1 MVANGL
7 VVAVAGS
14 SGTCAGEDDI
24 TMISSKAPTNAST
37 TSTAGSA
44 APSRA
49 PAAVRRK
56 RSESSSVSSRR
67 SGGRS
72 VGSSGGNHRLPSDDP
87 QQQQQ
92 QQQAA
97 LAPPMTSPGFL
108 TPEARTRKKR
118 LASGSTSGGLSGPA
132 TGGTAVTV
140 DMTPS
145 PLPSLPDVS
154 PVPSAAPL
162 TAPTPGP
169 ARPSQKQ
176 QQNNRNGFFDSS
188 HRFDNAGAS
197 PLHPHRRSRVLFQ
210 EHDDEDLGAS
220 DEYLNQHQGRIHHD
234 QQQRQQQQHH
244 SGGHHDDRDD
254 GFGGYSSTIGGR
266 RRSLPTIHH
275 LERTHPS
282 LESISSDRAGASAPS
297 PASSPPRHREQNQ
310 HYHSTGMPQDVTGG
324 YGHFPT
330 GGRSSPSSHRRRGN
344 SSRQS
349 LRQQQQQRHFS
360 SSTPSLPGGN
370 IGGGARQR
378 GSQSR
383 HDRRRSQSHG
393 NFIQQ
398 QQQQQQGQYGGTFDL
413 QQHHNESKTSMMS
426 TDDTHPLTSS
436 SSAERSSSSNES
448 SPERGYPRQLMP
460 HPGHHLVRALSPSA
474 PTALLEN
481 HHHINQQ
488 QQQHQQHEQEG
499 ADQEDSESSPSKDKY
514 SKQQPFS
521 FGTSAPIP
529 LMQPNLGVGAAWD
542 RGQPTHLG
550 PAAPS
555 IMSTRPMSPET
566 SARYGASTAYP
577 NLHRIRIRF
586 RALLSSGLL
595 LASVMFMLILAA
607 NYGSIT
613 SLDFGYSNPNRAAV
627 PISHPQH
634 DIDYKPVPVAAGG
647 MGLGIHEGSSERG
660 ASVQDPLYKEKGDD
674 SSSIVIRRGAG
685 GIRVARN
692 DALTN
697 HPPKKPER
705 QDDDKGK
712 DPLSAKDN
720 ADSEEKTKV
729 ATDAAA
735 VGMAVIAA
743 AEISSNVNQ
752 KRKRGFP
759 KLDSEF
765 YASKNRHPI
774 MHGGYPRLLNI
785 NHKVIDEPPPS
796 RDMELYPFEVSD
808 NTQFY
813 PVIDSGDDDRAHRM
827 EMRPPYEDEECEPMA
842 DWQTTYNPA
851 CNGIHEI
858 DVESGSNEK
867 EGKGLELFGT
877 KGFWRNA
884 WKLDLPAHN
893 YTIADRTDTLVLKT
907 LKYQHNFEDN
917 FEEHDRVDAI
927 AMERLTSSPHVINI
941 YGFCGHSVVT
951 EYADGPRLGTLADKS
966 KKIPLKRLEIA
977 RDIASGLA
985 DVHGIDGD
993 DQPSFVHLDINPA
1006 NVVVVGN
1013 TLKLNDF
1020 NIGIILRKNKK
1031 TGKTCGFPAQYPNPQ
1046 WRSPEE
1052 SREQNDLTEKVDIFS
1067 MGHIFFRL
1075 ICGHEP
1081 WNKLEPGGRPEK
1093 EEVLAKVK
1101 RGTLPYIPDEVMK
1114 TEDREIQ
1121 LIRDAML
1128 KCYTADANKR
1138 PSARAIADELD
1149 SALKKMS
1156 AEVKAKAKAPVTPTK
1171 AKPKPKAPV
1180 KTASTKVKPTST
1192 KTEKK
1197 PSVSNEAAKATA
1209 VKRKVKESDET
1220 TKAVSLNEKTDGK
1233 KTKETASKKAAR
1245 EKKATKAKPVTKKK
1259 I

>member
-24 TMISSKAPTNAST
+24 TMISSKAPTNTST
-37 TSTAGSA
+37 GSTAGSA

-56 RSESSSVSSRR
+56 RSESSVSSRQ

-72 VGSSGGNHRLPSDDP
+72 VGSSGGNHRLPSDD
-87 QQQQQ
+87 Q

-97 LAPPMTSPGFL
+97 PPMKSPGFS

-118 LASGSTSGGLSGPA
+118 LASSSRSGGLSGPA

-169 ARPSQKQ
+169 ARPSQKHHQ
-176 QQNNRNGFFDSS
+176 QQNKHDGFFDGSD
-188 HRFDNAGAS
+188 RFDNTEAS
-197 PLHPHRRSRVLFQ
+197 PLHSHRRSRVLFQ
-210 EHDDEDLGAS
+210 EHDVEDLGAS
-220 DEYLNQHQGRIHHD
+220 DEYLNQHQGRI
-234 QQQRQQQQHH
+234 QQQQQQQQLG
-244 SGGHHDDRDD
+244 SHHDDRDD
-254 GFGGYSSTIGGR
+254 GFGGCNSTIGGR
-266 RRSLPTIHH
+266 RRSLPTINH

-297 PASSPPRHREQNQ
+297 PPRHHEQNQ
-310 HYHSTGMPQDVTGG
+310 YYHSTGMPQDVAGG

-330 GGRSSPSSHRRRGN
+330 AGRSSPSSHRRRGN

-349 LRQQQQQRHFS
+349 LRQQQQHFS
-360 SSTPSLPGGN
+360 SSTPSLPGGGN
-370 IGGGARQR
+370 GGGARQR

-393 NFIQQ
+393 SFI

-413 QQHHNESKTSMMS
+413 QQQHNESKTSMMS
-426 TDDTHPLTSS
+426 IDDTHPLTSS

-448 SPERGYPRQLMP
+448 SPERGPRQLVP
-460 HPGHHLVRALSPSA
+460 HPGHHLARALSPSA
-474 PTALLEN
+474 PSALLEN

-488 QQQHQQHEQEG
+488 QHHQQHEQEG
-499 ADQEDSESSPSKDKY
+499 ADQEDNESSPSKDKY

-521 FGTSAPIP
+521 FGASAPIP

-542 RGQPTHLG
+542 RGQTTHLG
-550 PAAPS
+550 PATPS
-555 IMSTRPMSPET
+555 IMSTRPLSPDT
-566 SARYGASTAYP
+566 SARYGASLSSSYSSTAYP

-607 NYGSIT
+607 NYGSIS
-613 SLDFGYSNPNRAAV
+613 SLDFGYSNPHRAV
-627 PISHPQH
+627 VSISHPQH

-647 MGLGIHEGSSERG
+647 MGLGIHEGASERG

-674 SSSIVIRRGAG
+674 SSNIVIRRGPG
-685 GIRVARN
+685 GLRVARN

-712 DPLSAKDN
+712 DSLPAKDN
-720 ADSEEKTKV
+720 VDSKKKTKV

-735 VGMAVIAA
+735 VGVAVVTAA
-743 AEISSNVNQ
+743 DISSNKDQ

-785 NHKVIDEPPPS
+785 NHKVVDEPPPS
-796 RDMELYPFEVSD
+796 RNMELYPAQFSD

-813 PVIDSGDDDRAHRM
+813 PVIDSGDDVRAHRM
-827 EMRPPYEDEECEPMA
+827 EMRPPYEDEECEPMS
-842 DWQTTYNPA
+842 DWQTTYNPS

-858 DVESGSNEK
+858 DVESGSNGK

-884 WKLDLPAHN
+884 WKLDLPSHN
-893 YTIADRTDTLVLKT
+893 YTTADQTDALVLKT
-907 LKYQHNFEDN
+907 LK
-917 FEEHDRVDAI
+917 
-927 AMERLTSSPHVINI
+927 
-941 YGFCGHSVVT
+941 
-951 EYADGPRLGTLADKS
+951 
-966 KKIPLKRLEIA
+966 
-977 RDIASGLA
+977 
-985 DVHGIDGD
+985 
-993 DQPSFVHLDINPA
+993 
-1006 NVVVVGN
+1006 
-1013 TLKLNDF
+1013 
-1020 NIGIILRKNKK
+1020 
-1031 TGKTCGFPAQYPNPQ
+1031 
-1046 WRSPEE
+1046 
-1052 SREQNDLTEKVDIFS
+1052 
-1067 MGHIFFRL
+1067 
-1075 ICGHEP
+1075 
-1081 WNKLEPGGRPEK
+1081 
-1093 EEVLAKVK
+1093 
-1101 RGTLPYIPDEVMK
+1101 
-1114 TEDREIQ
+1114 
-1121 LIRDAML
+1121 
-1128 KCYTADANKR
+1128 
-1138 PSARAIADELD
+1138 
-1149 SALKKMS
+1149 
-1156 AEVKAKAKAPVTPTK
+1156 
-1171 AKPKPKAPV
+1171 
-1180 KTASTKVKPTST
+1180 
-1192 KTEKK
+1192 
-1197 PSVSNEAAKATA
+1197 
-1209 VKRKVKESDET
+1209 
-1220 TKAVSLNEKTDGK
+1220 
-1233 KTKETASKKAAR
+1233 
-1245 EKKATKAKPVTKKK
+1245 
-1259 I
+1259 